1 MATQSLI
8 KVNTDGTQQVY
19 TGKTISTGAT
29 DAGEFLTLDSTGKID
44 VSMLPNGVGA
54 DATTY
59 VAGEALTAG
68 NFVYINA
75 LGQVLKADATLLAKA
90 ARGYV
95 LTGVANAGQAT
106 VYFDEANTSVI
117 GLTPGATYYL
127 STTPGGVTTTPP
139 TLNGSGN
146 IVQELGFASSAT
158 NIHVNIQEPIIR

>member
-1 MATQSLI
+1 MASQSLL
-8 KVNTDGTQQVY
+8 KVNTDGSQQTY
-19 TGKTISTGAT
+19 TGKTTSTGAS
-29 DAGEFLTLDSTGKID
+29 DSGEFIVAGPSGTID
-44 VSMLPNGVGA
+44 PSFFPNGFGPDV
-54 DATTY
+54 TTF

-75 LGQVLKADATLLAKA
+75 TGQVLKADAALPAKA

-95 LTGVANAGQAT
+95 LSNVANAANAT
-106 VYFDEANTSVI
+106 VYFDEANTAVT

-139 TLNGSGN
+139 ATNGSGQ
-146 IVQELGFASSAT
+146 IIQELGFASSAT